1 MARCCTILREAKD
14 NQPCEGTGNNMIYLW
29 ITVALCA
36 ILFVILAV
44 SGSRKNSIVKK
55 TSERLSKLEEINK
68 QYTFK
73 DGVANKFEFTIRIET
88 KPKLDRY
95 NLNSLVINRLL
106 FSDDFSNSV
115 VAIADNQVLYKKYDS
130 EISQIQ
136 TGMTKEKAK
145 ELHISYEGYIRKEEA
160 LFNKKI
166 LKPIISMN
174 INCKAIYTS
183 PKGRNTW
190 TKSRDYDLAQIAAI
204 WTDLQRSIAYSRTEQ
219 ARREQERAK
228 MNARLRYLILKRDGY
243 KCQICGRTQEDG
255 VKLHVDHII
264 PVSKG
269 GETKMENLRTLCE
282 DCNLGKGDM
291 LE

>member
-1 MARCCTILREAKD
+1 
-14 NQPCEGTGNNMIYLW
+14 MIQVYW
-29 ITVALCA
+29 ITGSLCA
-36 ILFVILAV
+36 ILFVVFIISELHKK
-44 SGSRKNSIVKK
+44 SLVKK
-55 TSERLSKLEEINK
+55 TSEKLFKLEEINK

-73 DGVANKFEFTIRIET
+73 DGVATKFEFEIRIET

-95 NLNSLVINRLL
+95 NMNSLVINRIL
-106 FSDDFSNSV
+106 FDDNFNNSV
-115 VAIADNQVLYKKYDS
+115 GAIVGNKALYEKYDS
-130 EISQIQ
+130 EIKQIE

-145 ELHISYEGYIRKEEA
+145 KLHISYKGYIRKENA
-160 LFNKKI
+160 LFLKKT
-166 LKPIISMN
+166 LKPIIAMSV
-174 INCKAIYTS
+174 NCKAIYTS

-190 TKSRDYDLAQIAAI
+190 TKSHNYDLTQIAAI
-204 WTDLQRSIAYSRTEQ
+204 WTDLQRRIAYSGTEQ

-228 MNARLRYLILKRDGY
+228 MSARLRYLILKRDGY

>member
-1 MARCCTILREAKD
+1 
-14 NQPCEGTGNNMIYLW
+14 MIQVYLW
-29 ITVALCA
+29 ITGSLCA
-36 ILFVILAV
+36 ILFVILAI
-44 SGSRKNSIVKK
+44 SELHTNSIVKK
-55 TSERLSKLEEINK
+55 TSKRLFKLEEINK

-73 DGVANKFEFTIRIET
+73 DGVSNKFAFEIRIET

-95 NLNSLVINRLL
+95 SLRSLIINRILY
-106 FSDDFSNSV
+106 DDNFNSSV
-115 VAIADNQVLYKKYDS
+115 VAIADNKTLYEKYDS
-130 EISQIQ
+130 EIKQIE
-136 TGMTKEKAK
+136 TDMTNEKAK
-145 ELHISYEGYIRKEEA
+145 ELHISYKGYIRKEEA
-160 LFNKKI
+160 LFNRNK
-166 LKPIISMN
+166 LNPIISMSVD
-174 INCKAIYTS
+174 CKAIYTS

-190 TKSRDYDLAQIAAI
+190 TKSHNYDLEQVSAI
-204 WTDLQRSIAYSRTEQ
+204 WIDLQQRIAYSETEQ

-228 MNARLRYLILKRDGY
+228 MSARLRYLVLKRDGF

-282 DCNLGKGDM
+282 DCNLGKGDI